1 MSSIEAARIMVEGY
15 QTHILPRTQRLYE
28 MQVKAWGR
36 MALSYPQVLLAQQ
49 GLFTAQA
56 EYIQAL
62 QNLRTN
68 AVALSGFLVTDGLAT
83 PGIGI
88 SAH

>member
-1 MSSIEAARIMVEGY
+1 
-15 QTHILPRTQRLYE
+15 
-28 MQVKAWGR
+28 

-68 AVALSGFLVTDGLAT
+68 AVALSGFLVTDGLAP